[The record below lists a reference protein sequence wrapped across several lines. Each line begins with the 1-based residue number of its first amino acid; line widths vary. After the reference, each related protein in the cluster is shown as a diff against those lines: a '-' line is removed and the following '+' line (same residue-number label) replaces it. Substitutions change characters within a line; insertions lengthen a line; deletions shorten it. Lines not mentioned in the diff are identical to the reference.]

1 MNSVKSK
8 DFFSR
13 AEKSLRESEA
23 QKKAILDASIDRIR
37 LTGRDMKII
46 WANKTTTRELN
57 ITPEDLVGKFCY
69 RVFVG
74 RDSICPECPTKK
86 ALSSGNIEHVILH
99 QPYSK
104 GIEGETYWDTYTVP
118 IKNESGDIVNFIQ
131 VARNITEKKKAEE
144 ALQES
149 EEKYRTL
156 FESANEAIFIADKK
170 TGIILDA
177 NRQSEQLIGR
187 PREDIV
193 GMHQSELYPPDHAE
207 YYMDKFRGY
216 LQKGRVF
223 DLKAEVIARD
233 GIIAPVFISASVI
246 NLNGTEV
253 IQWLFRDSTKD
264 REILDLKEEI
274 AARKLIEKAKG
285 ILMEHNKISEKVA
298 MRLLQKESRRQRKKI
313 KEIAQGIIS
322 SELILK

>member
-1 MNSVKSK
+1 MNNVKSK

-13 AEKSLRESEA
+13 AERSLRESEA

-37 LTGRDMKII
+37 LVDTDMKII
-46 WANKTTTRELN
+46 WANKTTTREVN
-57 ITPEDLVGKFCY
+57 TTPEDLVGKFCY

-74 RDSICPECPTKK
+74 RDSPCPECPTQK
-86 ALSSGNIEHVILH
+86 ALKSSNIEHAILH

-118 IKNESGDIVNFIQ
+118 IKNESGDIVNLIQ
-131 VARNITEKKKAEE
+131 VARNITEQKKVEE
-144 ALQES
+144 ALRES

-156 FESANEAIFIADKK
+156 FESANDAIFIADKK
-170 TGIILDA
+170 TNIILDA
-177 NRQSEQLIGR
+177 NIQAEQLIGR
-187 PREDIV
+187 PREEII
-193 GMHQSELYPPDHAE
+193 GMHQSELHPPDYAE
-207 YYMDKFRGY
+207 YYMDKFHGY

-223 DLKAEVIARD
+223 DLEAEVIARD
-233 GIIAPVFISASVI
+233 GSIVPVFISASI
-246 NLNGTEV
+246 ISLNGKEV
-253 IQWLFRDSTKD
+253 IQWLFRDITKE
-264 REILDLKEEI
+264 RRILDLKEEI

-285 ILMEHNKISEKVA
+285 VLMDRNKISEKEA

-322 SELILK
+322 SELILN